1 MREEDAPGRIF
12 RTKAIRVLSLA
23 PSLDNSDSKIVDE
36 EVDAKEAQ
44 RPQNVL
50 QALWMMFNDD
60 DDEDEDEDEDEEG
73 EDMWDVVQ
81 GYPFEDY

>member
-60 DDEDEDEDEDEEG
+60 DDDDEDEDEEG

-81 GYPFEDY
+81 GHPFEDY